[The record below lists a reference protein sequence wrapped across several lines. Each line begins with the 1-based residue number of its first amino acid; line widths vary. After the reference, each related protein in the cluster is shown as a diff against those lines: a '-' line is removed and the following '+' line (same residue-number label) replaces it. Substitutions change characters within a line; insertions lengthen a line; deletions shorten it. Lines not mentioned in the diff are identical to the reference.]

1 MTSDASS
8 ASGNASPSADAA
20 HGEGEYFSL
29 EVFASLAGVST
40 RTVLHYQ
47 EQGFIRPAS
56 PPAPAAAAPEKQRFD
71 TESLRQLRRI
81 EHLRETCGMNDS
93 GLRLILSLLH
103 EVEQLRQER
112 RQIRR

>member
-8 ASGNASPSADAA
+8 AFPSAAA
-20 HGEGEYFSL
+20 YAGGEGEYFSL

-56 PPAPAAAAPEKQRFD
+56 LPAPEPAAPEKQRFD